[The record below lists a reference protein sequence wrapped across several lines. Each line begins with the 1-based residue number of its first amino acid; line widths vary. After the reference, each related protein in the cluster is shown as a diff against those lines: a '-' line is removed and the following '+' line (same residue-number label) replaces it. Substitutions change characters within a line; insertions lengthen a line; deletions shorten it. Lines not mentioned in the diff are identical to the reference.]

1 MSSFGLLSWGS
12 LKRLSPFTVEKDSF
26 DSVLRPSEDSDSFH
40 VTFTQLEKPLLMAD
54 ERNIFIF
61 T

>member
-1 MSSFGLLSWGS
+1 MSSFEVLSWGS
-12 LKRLSPFTVEKDSF
+12 LKRLSPFSVEKGSF
-26 DSVLRPSEDSDSFH
+26 DLVLRSSEDSDSFH
-40 VTFTQLEKPLLMAD
+40 ATFTQLEKPLLMAD